1 MVLSGEDPGVW
12 RHFGVR
18 HPLKE
23 EAQTKLPIAAGI
35 DACEGSYPHHPQG
48 MSSVP
53 HSLVLSG
60 PCTALSAKAAWASV
74 LPGSQPLSDTDVCPQ
89 VL

>member
-1 MVLSGEDPGVW
+1 M
-12 RHFGVR
+12 
-18 HPLKE
+18 
-23 EAQTKLPIAAGI
+23 EAFWGKASPEGGSPDQAPYATGM

-48 MSSVP
+48 MPSVP
-53 HSLVLSG
+53 RSLVLSG